1 MTYLSLAN
9 SQMLEIMAADLDL
22 VPLSKEAELEMNAFY
37 APSTLWILKLTFY
50 R

>member
-1 MTYLSLAN
+1 MTYLN
-9 SQMLEIMAADLDL
+9 SQMLEIMVADL

-37 APSTLWILKLTFY
+37 APSTLRILKLTFY

>member
-9 SQMLEIMAADLDL
+9 SQMLEIMAADL